1 MLVLVLALVAA
12 LLLTLLEL
20 ANALFVAASTAW
32 YALTIPAP
40 QVLPVQLH
48 SDSLIE
54 TLVLLVGTV
63 QLLAAVLGKGVAV
76 LRKIL
81 VM

>member
-1 MLVLVLALVAA
+1 MVALVAA
-12 LLLTLLEL
+12 LLITLLEL
-20 ANALFVAASTAW
+20 ELELEKELFVAASTAW
-32 YALTIPAP
+32 YALTSPAP

-48 SDSLIE
+48 SASLIAMG
-54 TLVLLVGTV
+54 LLLVGTV